1 MTIATP
7 QALAQKDVKRAL
19 EVLFVG
25 LPGWHST
32 SSLGIGDKAIRSM
45 ISIVAASAVTLLV
58 AGCSGAGTGK
68 PDVVATD
75 GAGAFAWPASLSV
88 VGDGFPTP
96 GAPCRRIG
104 ESPATIDLLDDSAAL
119 VGCPTRE
126 NAANLGGKFLKTIG
140 GVYLV
145 SVPNSSATPISGDAL
160 VAGTN
165 YNATAQVSCS
175 GYQGAARGKCDAGV
189 IRGGETGTTV
199 EVTLSDGT
207 KRVIFF
213 NPDGSFLSFS
223 TAEADGT
230 AAMSINS
237 QKKGDVTIV
246 KLGTET
252 YEIPDVFVLGD

>member
-1 MTIATP
+1 M
-7 QALAQKDVKRAL
+7 R
-19 EVLFVG
+19 F
-25 LPGWHST
+25 
-32 SSLGIGDKAIRSM
+32 M
-45 ISIVAASAVTLLV
+45 ISILAASAVTVLV
-58 AGCSGAGTGK
+58 AGCSGGGTGE
-68 PDVVATD
+68 PDAAATD

-104 ESPATIDLLDDSAAL
+104 ESAATVDLLDDSAAL

-126 NAANLGGKFLKTIG
+126 DADNLGGEFLKTID

-145 SVPNSSATPISGDAL
+145 SVPNSGATPGSGDAL

-175 GYQGAARGKCDAGV
+175 GYKGAARGKCDAGV

-199 EVTLSDGT
+199 EIMLSDGA
-207 KRVIFF
+207 KRAIFF

-230 AAMSINS
+230 AAMAISAE
-237 QKKGDVTIV
+237 KKGDVTIA

>member
-1 MTIATP
+1 M
-7 QALAQKDVKRAL
+7 R
-19 EVLFVG
+19 F
-25 LPGWHST
+25 
-32 SSLGIGDKAIRSM
+32 M
-45 ISIVAASAVTLLV
+45 ISILAASAATLLF
-58 AGCSGAGTGK
+58 AGCSGAATGG
-68 PDVVATD
+68 PDAAATD

-88 VGDGFPTP
+88 VGDGFPAP

-104 ESPATIDLLDDSAAL
+104 ESAATIDLLDDSAAL

-126 NAANLGGKFLKTIG
+126 DADNLGGTFLKTID

-145 SVPNSSATPISGDAL
+145 SVPNSGVVPVSGDAL
-160 VAGTN
+160 VTGTN

-175 GYQGAARGKCDAGV
+175 GYKGAARGKCGAGV

-213 NPDGSFLSFS
+213 NADGSFLSFS

-230 AAMSINS
+230 ADMAISAE
-237 QKKGDVTIV
+237 KKGDVTIA

-252 YEIPDVFVLGD
+252 YEIPDAFVIGG